1 MNRPLLPDFTK
12 SDDPVLN
19 VIQNFSHHASVL
31 KIKEARDSS
40 DGFFFKLVTIEDIS
54 KEIPALNA
62 SKPTQSDEMP
72 TKIIENN
79 SDIFS
84 KFLSKH

>member
-1 MNRPLLPDFTK
+1 MNRPFLPDFTK
-12 SDDPVLN
+12 SDDPVLI
-19 VIQNFSHHASVL
+19 VIENFPHHAGVL

-40 DGFFFKLVTIEDIS
+40 DGFFFKLVTIEDIC
-54 KEIPALNA
+54 KEILALNA

-79 SDIFS
+79 PDIFS